1 MYIWNKRLGEHFSF
15 LSKRSK
21 DYYNRLQLLAFLL
34 TPTIYPG
41 KIIGITI
48 QVNNKSMRHKF
59 AINTLKDVC
68 RFLLRPYAH
77 TVIPFPTVP
86 NTNTN
91 NPTTNPKYRISPKN
105 YK

>member
-1 MYIWNKRLGEHFSF
+1 MYTENNFKKFLFFYVNKVKE
-15 LSKRSK
+15 
-21 DYYNRLQLLAFLL
+21 YYSRVHILALFLL

-41 KIIGITI
+41 KTNGITI

-59 AINTLKDVC
+59 AISTLKDVC

-91 NPTTNPKYRISPKN
+91 NPITNPKYRMSPKS
-105 YK
+105 